1 MVKKIVLSL
10 ALSSVVFANTC
21 ENPGNDIETLIK
33 CAKSELLEKN
43 PNAKVY
49 IETISIPKHPN
60 DPQYYDF
67 LSAKYN
73 EAFLK
78 IKSNLAMKMAGN
90 LVAKEIAKKND
101 HSKMPA
107 ELVEERLNK
116 EIERQRRLE
125 EAKNE
130 KEGFLDG
137 LMNKFFGSDDKIDL
151 TKPQIDEEL
160 RLRAEEVLYS
170 NTFKEEMY
178 KVAREEISGLIPY
191 ENFIV
196 VSDNGETELGIVAY
210 TSPKSRELARALAG
224 GYKANAT
231 NNEEQ
236 CKSADAVVNALGS
249 SDNKINKLGLKFF
262 YNEAC
267 QPSLL
272 AFGMDTYKIEDGMT
286 NEYKSS
292 SYSVAQILAEKT
304 LATFVKSSIYT
315 YTNADKT
322 TDTVQKAYTTL
333 IKKGANESA
342 TGGKETR
349 SDSYSDLE
357 EFFSSEA
364 QMSLV
369 GVEVADKWTK
379 QFDTHG
385 VAGVIMYYSPTSIE
399 QAKQERKEIKG
410 DLDKKTLGSKTSE
423 IPSSGNAK
431 VIRSK
436 NIDVDDF

>member
-1 MVKKIVLSL
+1 MVRKVALSL
-10 ALSSVVFANTC
+10 ALSAVVFANTC
-21 ENPGNDIETLIK
+21 ENPENNIETLIK
-33 CAKSELLEKN
+33 CAKSELLAKN

-78 IKSNLAMKMAGN
+78 IKSNLAMKMAGS
-90 LVAKEIAKKND
+90 LVAKEIAKKDD

-116 EIERQRRLE
+116 ELERQRRLE

-137 LMNKFFGSDDKIDL
+137 LMNKFFGDDKADL
-151 TKPQIDEEL
+151 QKPQIDEEL

-224 GYKANAT
+224 GYKAGAT
-231 NNEEQ
+231 SNEEQ
-236 CKSADAVVNALGS
+236 CKNADAVINALGS

-272 AFGMDTYKIEDGMT
+272 AFGMDTYKVEDGMT
-286 NEYKSS
+286 NEYKNS

-322 TDTVQKAYTTL
+322 TETVQTAYKNMIT
-333 IKKGANESA
+333 KGANKSA

-349 SDSYSDLE
+349 SDSYSFLE

-399 QAKQERKEIKG
+399 QAKQEKREIKG
-410 DLDKKTLGSKTSE
+410 DLDKKSFGQATSQM
-423 IPSSGNAK
+423 PSSGNAK

-436 NIDVDDF
+436 NIDVEDF

>member
-1 MVKKIVLSL
+1 MVKKIILSL
-10 ALSSVVFANTC
+10 AASAIVFANDC
-21 ENPGNDIETLIK
+21 ENPGNDVETLIK
-33 CAKSELLEKN
+33 CAKSELLAKN

-49 IETISIPKHPN
+49 IQTISIPKHPN

-73 EAFLK
+73 EAFLRM
-78 IKSNLAMKMAGN
+78 KSELAMKMSGS
-90 LVAKEIAKKND
+90 LIAKEIAKKSD
-101 HSKMPA
+101 HSKMPP
-107 ELVEERLNK
+107 ELIEERLNK
-116 EIERQRRLE
+116 EIERQRKLE
-125 EAKNE
+125 EAKKE
-130 KEGFLDG
+130 KEGFFDG
-137 LMNKFFGSDDKIDL
+137 LMSKFFGGDEKVDL
-151 TKPQIDEEL
+151 QKPQIDEEL

-170 NTFKEEMY
+170 NAFKEEMA

-224 GYKANAT
+224 GYKANT
-231 NNEEQ
+231 TSNEAQ
-236 CKSADAVVNALGS
+236 CKNADAVVNALGS

-272 AFGMDTYKIEDGMT
+272 AFGMDTYKVEDGMT
-286 NEYKSS
+286 NEYKNS
-292 SYSVAQILAEKT
+292 SYSMAQALAEKT

-315 YTNADKT
+315 YTNAEKT

-333 IKKGANESA
+333 LKRGGNESA

-349 SDSYSDLE
+349 SDSYSSLE

-369 GVEVADKWTK
+369 GVEVADRWTK
-379 QFDTHG
+379 QFDSYG

-410 DLDKKTLGSKTSE
+410 DLDKKPLGTKASE
-423 IPSSGNAK
+423 LPSSGNAK

-436 NIDVDDF
+436 NIDVEDF